1 MHTGA
6 IPERITADLEA
17 LKLRLAAL
25 SGGELPADQATALAQ
40 QISAIRLQ
48 LKRIA
53 FEQAVLHEE
62 LERRALEG

>member
-6 IPERITADLEA
+6 IPNGLTADLEA

-25 SGGELPADQATALAQ
+25 SGGELPADQAAALAQ
-40 QISAIRLQ
+40 QIGAIRLQ

-53 FEQAVLHEE
+53 FEQEILHEE
-62 LERRALEG
+62 LQRRALDS

>member
-6 IPERITADLEA
+6 IPEGLTADLEA

-25 SGGELPADQATALAQ
+25 SGGELPADQAAALAQ

-53 FEQAVLHEE
+53 FEQEILHEE
-62 LERRALEG
+62 LQRRALEG